1 MSIAEKYY
9 TNTARVR
16 AYIEMNDRGDTG
28 YEDEITIPCRFDYE
42 QKEVLDSKGDKVL
55 SSATMFCGAFI
66 PSLSIVYDECNSRFT
81 VKSCKP
87 IQDIHGGI
95 DHYEVVL

>member
-16 AYIEMNDRGDTG
+16 AYIDMNDRGDTG

-42 QKEVLDSKGDKVL
+42 QKEVLDNKGDKVL
-55 SSATMFCGAFI
+55 SSATMFCGVFI
-66 PSLSIVYDECNSRFT
+66 PSLSIVFDELNNRFT
-81 VKSCKP
+81 VRACKP
-87 IQDIHGGI
+87 IQSMHVGI
-95 DHYEVVL
+95 DHYEVML